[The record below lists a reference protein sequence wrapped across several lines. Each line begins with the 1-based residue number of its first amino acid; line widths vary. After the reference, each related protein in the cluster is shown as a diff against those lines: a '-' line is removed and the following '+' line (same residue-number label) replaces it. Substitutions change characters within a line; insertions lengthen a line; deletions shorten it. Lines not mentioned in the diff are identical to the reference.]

1 MRGGV
6 GVVAIDVDGVERLDD
21 FTAGHP
27 ARDDIGGMDGI
38 GIGRIGMR
46 TIGMA
51 AVVWRGGGGL
61 VGLGH
66 APDGGPNGR
75 VGRVAMTPLL
85 LNRAGSHRGKAQSWL
100 AMPHQELAQ
109 AYDAPPAPGRELI
122 GMMVRRTGSRAE
134 AGPRMVGAIVYPFVD
149 PATAAVESACHF
161 GGRGAGMVEFHRHA
175 ATLGV
180 FVI

>member
-51 AVVWRGGGGL
+51 AVVWRVGREL
-61 VGLGH
+61 VALEH
-66 APDGGPNGR
+66 ALNGAQTGR
-75 VGRVAMTPLL
+75 WLRVAMTPLL

-109 AYDAPPAPGRELI
+109 AYDAPP
-122 GMMVRRTGSRAE
+122 
-134 AGPRMVGAIVYPFVD
+134 
-149 PATAAVESACHF
+149 
-161 GGRGAGMVEFHRHA
+161 
-175 ATLGV
+175 
-180 FVI
+180 